1 MTNEMKTVDGL
12 AATAAFGSLFSQ
24 IFGWLPIALSVIA
37 SVMSIVWLS
46 FQMIDR
52 AERRRQNRAGSV
64 TTSSMEG

>member
-37 SVMSIVWLS
+37 SLMSIAWLAI
-46 FQMIDR
+46 QMLDR
-52 AERRRQNRAGSV
+52 YERRCKEHAV
-64 TTSSMEG
+64 TTNMEG